1 MLKLSFIKN
10 VIKIIRAQIF
20 RHQLCRY
27 IELTKPNTNATDL
40 FVRKTIIVFSPLLDC
55 LSRSIGRFALGQTF
69 LGSPC
74 TWVQT
79 ISL

>member
-40 FVRKTIIVFSPLLDC
+40 FVCKNNNCVFTSSG
-55 LSRSIGRFALGQTF
+55 LSES
-69 LGSPC
+69 
-74 TWVQT
+74 
-79 ISL
+79 